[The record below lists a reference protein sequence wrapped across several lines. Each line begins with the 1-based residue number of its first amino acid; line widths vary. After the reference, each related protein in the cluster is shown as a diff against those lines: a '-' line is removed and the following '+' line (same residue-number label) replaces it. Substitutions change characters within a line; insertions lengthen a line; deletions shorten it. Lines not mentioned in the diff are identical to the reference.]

1 MKFARVG
8 PVGAER
14 PAVLEGA
21 QRYRDLSSVIPDVT
35 PEVLSDGSLA
45 SLRDVDLATLPLC
58 PAGARIGSPVSRT
71 GKIVCVGLNYSD
83 HALETGQAIPA
94 EPILFL
100 KGGHTLQGPNDSV
113 VLPRHSRKT
122 DWEVELAVIIGRRAA
137 YVAESEALQYVAGY
151 AVFNDLSEREF
162 QLERGGQWDKGK
174 NCETFGPLGPWLVT
188 PEEVPNPQNL
198 HLWLT
203 VGGRVYQD
211 GSTRTMIFGV
221 AFLIHYIS
229 QFMPLEPGDV
239 ISTGTPAGVGLG
251 QEPPIFLS
259 PGDLIRLGIDGLGE
273 QEQQVVSPCGMHV
286 LNLRP
291 NARPAPAT
299 TRADECPAASPHLFS
314 GKPAQTDSLRQS
326 PLPGRLPES
335 TARSHEEAVW
345 NR

>member
-21 QRYRDLSSVIPDVT
+21 QRYRDLSSVIPDLT
-35 PEVLSDGSLA
+35 PEVLSDGSLE
-45 SLRDVDLATLPLC
+45 SLHHIDLSTLPLC
-58 PAGARIGSPVSRT
+58 PMGARIGSPISRT

-100 KGGHTLQGPNDSV
+100 KGGHTLQGPNDPI
-113 VLPRHSRKT
+113 VLPRRSQKT

-137 YVAESEALQYVAGY
+137 YVPESDALQHAAGY
-151 AVFNDLSEREF
+151 AVFNDVSEREF

-188 PEEVPNPQNL
+188 PEEIPNPQNL

-211 GSTRTMIFGV
+211 GSTHTMVFGV

-239 ISTGTPAGVGLG
+239 ISTGTPPGVGLG
-251 QEPPIFLS
+251 QKPPVFLC
-259 PGDLIRLGIDGLGE
+259 PGDRIRLGIDGLGE
-273 QEQQVVSPCGMHV
+273 QEQQVVSPGKIHG
-286 LNLRP
+286 LNLRRDALP
-291 NARPAPAT
+291 VPAT
-299 TRADECPAASPHLFS
+299 P
-314 GKPAQTDSLRQS
+314 
-326 PLPGRLPES
+326 RLPES
-335 TARSHEEAVW
+335 AARSLQAAIGHA
-345 NR
+345 